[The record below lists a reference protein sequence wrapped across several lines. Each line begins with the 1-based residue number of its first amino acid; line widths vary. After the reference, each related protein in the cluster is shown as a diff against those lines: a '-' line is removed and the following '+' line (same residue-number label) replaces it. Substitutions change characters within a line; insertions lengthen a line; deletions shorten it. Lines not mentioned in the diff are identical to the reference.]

1 MINIHPFRI
10 ILLLSLLLA
19 ASACSPAIQPASTEI
34 PSTVTPIPSRTH
46 VPTVVP
52 TATPLGCLTQPG
64 RMDSGSIDNTRPS
77 QEYLIYLPPCY
88 DVQTDE
94 RYPVLYLLHG
104 QLQTDDFWAV
114 HLGTPAIADELIH
127 SGAAQPFII
136 VYPDD
141 RYWNQPAEAGFGDR
155 MINLVI
161 PYIDQNYRTLAD
173 RDHRAIGGLSSG
185 GGWAVH
191 LGLSRYDLFGS
202 IGLHSPAIQP
212 ADEPY
217 IEHWINAI
225 PPGSWPRLWIDA
237 GDADKDLGSITSFE
251 SLLRTDNLPHDW
263 HLFAGDHSE
272 AYWRAHA
279 PEYLQWYADGWKSD
293 VVSHP
298 EPTP

>member
-1 MINIHPFRI
+1 MTTIHPFRI
-10 ILLLSLLLA
+10 ILLLLLVLSV
-19 ASACSPAIQPASTEI
+19 SACTSPVQPTPTDI
-34 PSTVTPIPSRTH
+34 PSTATSLPSRTPA
-46 VPTVVP
+46 PTVVP

-64 RMDSGSIDNTRPS
+64 RMDGGSIDSTKPP
-77 QEYLIYLPPCY
+77 QLYLIYLPPCY
-88 DVQTDE
+88 DVQTNL

-104 QLQTDDFWAV
+104 QLQTDDFWVV
-114 HLGTPAIADELIH
+114 HLGTPAIADNLIH

-141 RYWNQPAEAGFGDR
+141 RYWNQPAESGFGDR
-155 MINLVI
+155 VINTVI

-191 LGLSRYDLFGS
+191 LGLTHYDMFRS

-217 IEHWINAI
+217 IEHWIKAI
-225 PPGSWPRLWIDA
+225 PPNSWPRVWIDA

-251 SLLRTDNLPHDW
+251 NLFSTYNVVHEW
-263 HLFAGDHSE
+263 HLFAGDHTE
-272 AYWRAHA
+272 GYWRAHA
-279 PEYLQWYADGWKSD
+279 PAYLQWYVEGWSVANK
-293 VVSHP
+293 P
-298 EPTP
+298 